1 MARGSSLSN
10 GLLLLFFPSHLA
22 VTMFSGFVLGSLSA
36 LLITIIGITTAAQVN
51 RTIDDTLG
59 DSVTG
64 ERPTY
69 LSSNSGN
76 WEDATCKGCAA
87 QPDPYRAFA
96 GTWTAATYAPVP
108 LSPSSI
114 WIDLSFTGKR
124 FLR

>member
-1 MARGSSLSN
+1 
-10 GLLLLFFPSHLA
+10 
-22 VTMFSGFVLGSLSA
+22 MFSQLVLGSLSA
-36 LLITIIGITTAAQVN
+36 LLISIIRIATATQVN

-69 LSSNSGN
+69 LSSNSGS
-76 WEDATCKGCAA
+76 WEDATCKGCVA

-96 GTWTAATYAPVP
+96 GTWTAATYYPLP
-108 LSPSSI
+108 LSSI
-114 WIDLSFTGKR
+114 GINLSFTGKR